1 LSAASGS
8 LEPEAVRTMF
18 DSIAPLYDRMNLLMT
33 AGLDRRWRDATARR
47 VVRPGD
53 YVLDAACGTGDLAL
67 ADLRAGASRVVGVD
81 FSERMLELAQRKSN
95 EVEWIQG
102 DLCRLPFPDGTFQ
115 AVTIGFG
122 LRNVSDRA
130 GALRELGRVLAPGGR
145 LGILEITKARGP
157 LAPFFRIWFE
167 TLVPAA
173 GRLLSGGSAYSYL
186 PASVRRFSTPAQL
199 AGEIAQ
205 AGFGEVRYRLLA
217 GGSMALHVGVAA

>member
-102 DLCRLPFPDGTFQ
+102 DLCRLPFPDRTFQ

-122 LRNVSDRA
+122 MRNVTDRA
-130 GALRELGRVLAPGGR
+130 GALRELRRVLAPGGR

-173 GRLLSGGSAYSYL
+173 GRLLPGGSAYAYL
-186 PASVRRFSTPAQL
+186 PASVRRFSTPEQL

-205 AGFGEVRYRLLA
+205 AGFREVRYRLLA

>member
-1 LSAASGS
+1 MSAASGS

-145 LGILEITKARGP
+145 LGILEITRARGP

>member
-1 LSAASGS
+1 MSTASGS

-81 FSERMLELAQRKSN
+81 FSERMLELAERKSSA
-95 EVEWIQG
+95 VEWIQG
-102 DLCRLPFPDGTFQ
+102 DLCRLPFPDRTFQ
-115 AVTIGFG
+115 AATIGFG
-122 LRNVSDRA
+122 LRNVTDRA
-130 GALRELGRVLAPGGR
+130 GALRELRRVLAPEGR
-145 LGILEITKARGP
+145 LGILEITRARGP

-173 GRLLSGGSAYSYL
+173 GRLLPGGSAYAYL
-186 PASVRRFSTPAQL
+186 PASVRRFSTPEQL

-205 AGFGEVRYRLLA
+205 AGFREVRYRLLA

>member
-1 LSAASGS
+1 MSTASGS

-81 FSERMLELAQRKSN
+81 FSGRMLELAERKSSA
-95 EVEWIQG
+95 VEWIQG
-102 DLCRLPFPDGTFQ
+102 DLCRLPFPDRTFQ

-122 LRNVSDRA
+122 MRNVTDRA
-130 GALRELGRVLAPGGR
+130 GALRELRRVLAPEGR
-145 LGILEITKARGP
+145 LGILEITRARGP

-173 GRLLSGGSAYSYL
+173 GRLLPGGSAYAYL
-186 PASVRRFSTPAQL
+186 PASVRRFSTPEQL

-205 AGFGEVRYRLLA
+205 AGFREVRYRLLA

>member
-1 LSAASGS
+1 MSTASGS

-81 FSERMLELAQRKSN
+81 FSERMLELAERKSSA
-95 EVEWIQG
+95 VEWIQG
-102 DLCRLPFPDGTFQ
+102 DLCRLPFPDRTFQ
-115 AVTIGFG
+115 AATIGFG
-122 LRNVSDRA
+122 LRNVTDRA
-130 GALRELGRVLAPGGR
+130 GALRELRRVLAPEGR
-145 LGILEITKARGP
+145 LGILEITRARGP

-173 GRLLSGGSAYSYL
+173 GRLLPGGSAYAYL
-186 PASVRRFSTPAQL
+186 PASVRRFSTPEQL

>member
-81 FSERMLELAQRKSN
+81 FSERMLELAARKSSA
-95 EVEWIQG
+95 VEWIQG

-145 LGILEITKARGP
+145 LGILEITRARGP

-217 GGSMALHVGVAA
+217 GGSMALHAGVAA

>member
-1 LSAASGS
+1 LSTASGS

-81 FSERMLELAQRKSN
+81 FSGRMLELAERKSSA
-95 EVEWIQG
+95 VEWIQG
-102 DLCRLPFPDGTFQ
+102 DLCRLPFPDRTFQ

-122 LRNVSDRA
+122 LRNVTDRA
-130 GALRELGRVLAPGGR
+130 GALRELRRVLAPEGR
-145 LGILEITKARGP
+145 LGILEITRARGP

-173 GRLLSGGSAYSYL
+173 GRLLPGGSAYAYL
-186 PASVRRFSTPAQL
+186 PASVRRFSTPEQL

-217 GGSMALHVGVAA
+217 VGSMALHVGVAA